1 MRSLNRLFCSLVI
14 GLSLAVGTAEAKS
27 VKVARKPNQSGERL
41 SIKSIQNFVVV
52 TKDNMK
58 KERQFENRRRH
69 LQSAYDVLNIEFEKG
84 LKANDRTFF
93 YVNALLLNIEY
104 LLQNDCDKS
113 KQLIQASTTGT
124 DGSADAQK
132 RNDQSIK
139 EAMSL
144 HAAYCANE

>member
-1 MRSLNRLFCSLVI
+1 MSTLNRLFFSLVL
-14 GLSLAVGTAEAKS
+14 GLSLVVGTAEAKN
-27 VKVARKPNQSGERL
+27 VKIARKPNQSGERL
-41 SIKSIQNFVVV
+41 NLKTIQNFMQI

-58 KERQFENRRRH
+58 KERRFENRRQH
-69 LQSAYDVLNIEFEKG
+69 LQSAYDVLNVEFEKG
-84 LKANDRTFF
+84 LKANDNTFF
-93 YVNALLLNIEY
+93 YVNGLLLNIEY

-113 KQLIQASTTGT
+113 KQLIQGSTTGT

-144 HAAYCANE
+144 YAAYCGNE